1 MAKIKSTPER
11 FLADLILEKQ
21 FRGMDGY
28 AAQSRIPAMKLARAK
43 LKKDAQ
49 DQILKFNDIEKE
61 MKILP

>member
-1 MAKIKSTPER
+1 M
-11 FLADLILEKQ
+11 ADLILEKQ

-61 MKILP
+61 MEILP